1 MITRRSFLSSAAA
14 IPAATAAI
22 ALASCG
28 QQGEQTIAQIIAAI
42 QTGCGIL
49 LGPNGV
55 NSVISV
61 VLTIL
66 TTFNPTLG
74 AAASVPVA
82 IAEQV
87 EKMICDAFM
96 ASKASTSPS
105 AAAPPAAGSTITV
118 QVNGVPVTGTILK

>member
-1 MITRRSFLSSAAA
+1 MITRRDFLSSAAV

-28 QQGEQTIAQIIAAI
+28 AQAEQTIAQIIAAI

-66 TTFNPTLG
+66 TSFNPTLG
-74 AAASVPVA
+74 GAATVPVA

-96 ASKASTSPS
+96 VAKASTSPS
-105 AAAPPAAGSTITV
+105 AAAPPAVGSTITV